1 VEFEEY
7 VSARGQELVRLGFTV
22 SGDYQ
27 RAEDL
32 AQIALMQAFRSWRK
46 VRNADDPH
54 HYVRRILVNEYLS
67 MTRRRSFTEAPTADL
82 DPQRTVPDHATH
94 VANSDDLWRA
104 LATLSARERVVL
116 VLRYYQDLDDQT
128 IADVLGIKPSSV
140 RATASRALASL
151 RRRPAYSG
159 AGESNRVDERLS

>member
-46 VRNADDPH
+46 VRKADDPH
-54 HYVRRILVNEYLS
+54 HYVRRILINSYLS
-67 MTRRRSFTEAPTADL
+67 MTRRRSFSEAPTAEL
-82 DPQRTVPDHATH
+82 DPQRTVPDHATGI
-94 VANSDDLWRA
+94 VNSDDLWRA
-104 LATLSARERVVL
+104 LAALSARERVVL
-116 VLRYYQDLDDQT
+116 VLRYYQDLDDRT

-140 RATASRALASL
+140 RATASRALATL
-151 RRRPAYSG
+151 RKTRQSQRI
-159 AGESNRVDERLS
+159 DERLS

>member
-7 VSARGQELVRLGFTV
+7 ASARGQDLVRLGFTV

-32 AQIALMQAFRSWRK
+32 AQIALMQAFRTWRK
-46 VRNADDPH
+46 VRRADDPH
-54 HYVRRILVNEYLS
+54 NYVRRILINSYLS
-67 MTRRRSFTEAPTADL
+67 MTRRRSFSEAPAAEL
-82 DPQRTVPDHATH
+82 DIDRTVPDPATGI
-94 VANSDDLWRA
+94 VNSDDLWRA

-116 VLRYYQDLDDQT
+116 VLRYYQDMDDRT
-128 IADVLGIKPSSV
+128 IADVLGIKPSTV

-151 RRRPAYSG
+151 RRTRQSH
-159 AGESNRVDERLS
+159 RV

>member
-46 VRNADDPH
+46 VRKADDPH
-54 HYVRRILVNEYLS
+54 HYVRRILINAYLS
-67 MTRRRSFTEAPTADL
+67 MTRRRSFSEAPTAEL
-82 DPQRTVPDHATH
+82 DPQRTVPDHATGI
-94 VANSDDLWRA
+94 VNSDDLWRA
-104 LATLSARERVVL
+104 LAALSARERVVL
-116 VLRYYQDLDDQT
+116 VLRYYQDLDDRT
-128 IADVLGIKPSSV
+128 IADVLGIKQSSV
-140 RATASRALASL
+140 RATASRALATL
-151 RRRPAYSG
+151 RRSHFPSG
-159 AGESNRVDERLS
+159 ARQSQRVDERLS

>member
-1 VEFEEY
+1 MEFEEY

-46 VRNADDPH
+46 VRKADDPH
-54 HYVRRILVNEYLS
+54 HYVRRILINAYLS
-67 MTRRRSFTEAPTADL
+67 MTRRRSFSEAPTAEL
-82 DPQRTVPDHATH
+82 DPQRTVPDHATNI
-94 VANSDDLWRA
+94 VNSDDLWRA
-104 LATLSARERVVL
+104 LAALSARERVVL
-116 VLRYYQDLDDQT
+116 VLRYYQDLDDRT

-140 RATASRALASL
+140 RATASRALANL
-151 RRRPAYSG
+151 RTTRQSQRI
-159 AGESNRVDERLS
+159 DERLS

>member
-1 VEFEEY
+1 MEFEEY

-46 VRNADDPH
+46 VRKADDPH

-67 MTRRRSFTEAPTADL
+67 MTRRRSFTEAPTAEL
-82 DPQRTVPDHATH
+82 DPQRTVPDPATA
-94 VANSDDLWRA
+94 VVNSDDLWRA
-104 LATLSARERVVL
+104 LAGLSARERVVL
-116 VLRYYQDLDDQT
+116 VLRYYQDLDDRT

-140 RATASRALASL
+140 RATASRALATL
-151 RRRPAYSG
+151 RRTRQSHH
-159 AGESNRVDERLS
+159 V

>member
-1 VEFEEY
+1 MEFEEY

-46 VRNADDPH
+46 VRKADDPH
-54 HYVRRILVNEYLS
+54 HYVRRILINEYLS
-67 MTRRRSFTEAPTADL
+67 MTRRRSFTEAPTAEIE
-82 DPQRTVPDHATH
+82 PQRTVPDHATGI
-94 VANSDDLWRA
+94 VNSDDLWRA
-104 LATLSARERVVL
+104 LAALSARERVVL
-116 VLRYYQDLDDQT
+116 VLRYYQDLDDRT

-140 RATASRALASL
+140 RATASRALATL
-151 RRRPAYSG
+151 RKTRQSQRI
-159 AGESNRVDERLS
+159 DERLS

>member
-1 VEFEEY
+1 MEFEEY

-46 VRNADDPH
+46 VRKADDPH
-54 HYVRRILVNEYLS
+54 HYVRRILVNEFLS
-67 MTRRRSFTEAPTADL
+67 MTRRRSYTEAPTADIE
-82 DPQRTVPDHATH
+82 PQRTVPDHATDI
-94 VANSDDLWRA
+94 ANSDDLWRS

-151 RRRPAYSG
+151 RRNPTYSG
-159 AGESNRVDERLS
+159 AGESHRVDERLS

>member
-7 VSARGQELVRLGFTV
+7 ASARGQDLVRLGFTV

-32 AQIALMQAFRSWRK
+32 AQIALMQAFRSWRR
-46 VRNADDPH
+46 VRRADDPH
-54 HYVRRILVNEYLS
+54 NYVRRILVNSYLS
-67 MTRRRSFTEAPTADL
+67 MTRRRSFSEAPAAEL
-82 DPQRTVPDHATH
+82 DIDRTVPDPATGI
-94 VANSDDLWRA
+94 VNSDDLWRA

-116 VLRYYQDLDDQT
+116 VLRYYQDMDDRT
-128 IADVLGIKPSSV
+128 IAEVLGIKPSTV

-151 RRRPAYSG
+151 RRTRQSH
-159 AGESNRVDERLS
+159 RVDERLS

>member
-7 VSARGQELVRLGFTV
+7 VAARGQELVRLGFTV

-32 AQIALMQAFRSWRK
+32 AQIALMQAFRKWRK
-46 VRNADDPH
+46 VRSADDPH

-67 MTRRRSFTEAPTADL
+67 MTRRRSFSEAPMADL
-82 DPQRTVPDHATH
+82 DPQGTVPDHAGSI
-94 VANSDDLWRA
+94 ANSDDLWQA
-104 LATLSARERVVL
+104 LARLSARERVVL

-151 RRRPAYSG
+151 RKTH
-159 AGESNRVDERLS
+159 ESHRVNERLK

>member
-1 VEFEEY
+1 MEFEEY

-32 AQIALMQAFRSWRK
+32 AQIALLQAFRKWRK
-46 VRNADDPH
+46 VRSADDPH

-67 MTRRRSFTEAPTADL
+67 MTRRRSFSEAPTADL
-82 DPQRTVPDHATH
+82 DPQRTVRDHATDI
-94 VANSDDLWRA
+94 ANSDDLWRA

-151 RRRPAYSG
+151 RKSRDSQ
-159 AGESNRVDERLS
+159 RVDERLK

>member
-7 VSARGQELVRLGFTV
+7 ASARGQDLVRLGFTV

-32 AQIALMQAFRSWRK
+32 AQIALMQAFRTWRK
-46 VRNADDPH
+46 VRRADDPH
-54 HYVRRILVNEYLS
+54 NYVRRILINSYLS
-67 MTRRRSFTEAPTADL
+67 MTRRRSFSEAPAAELEMD
-82 DPQRTVPDHATH
+82 RTVPDPATGI
-94 VANSDDLWRA
+94 VNSDDLWRA

-116 VLRYYQDLDDQT
+116 VLRYYQDMDDRT
-128 IADVLGIKPSSV
+128 IADVLGIKPSTV

-151 RRRPAYSG
+151 RRTRQSH
-159 AGESNRVDERLS
+159 RV

>member
-7 VSARGQELVRLGFTV
+7 ASARGQDLVRLGFTV

-32 AQIALMQAFRSWRK
+32 AQIALMQAFRSWRR
-46 VRNADDPH
+46 VRRADDPH
-54 HYVRRILVNEYLS
+54 NYVRRILVNSYLS
-67 MTRRRSFTEAPTADL
+67 MTRRRSFSEAPAAEL
-82 DPQRTVPDHATH
+82 DIDRTVPDPATGI
-94 VANSDDLWRA
+94 VNSDDLWRA

-116 VLRYYQDLDDQT
+116 VLRYYQDMDDRT
-128 IADVLGIKPSSV
+128 IADVLGIKPSTV

-151 RRRPAYSG
+151 RRTRQSH
-159 AGESNRVDERLS
+159 RV

>member
-46 VRNADDPH
+46 VRTADDPH
-54 HYVRRILVNEYLS
+54 HYVRRILINAYLS
-67 MTRRRSFTEAPTADL
+67 MTRRRSFSEAPTAEL
-82 DPQRTVPDHATH
+82 DPHRTVPDHATDI
-94 VANSDDLWRA
+94 VNSDDLWRA
-104 LATLSARERVVL
+104 LAALSARERVVL
-116 VLRYYQDLDDQT
+116 VLRYYQDLDDRT

-140 RATASRALASL
+140 RATASRALATL
-151 RRRPAYSG
+151 RKTRQSQRI
-159 AGESNRVDERLS
+159 DERLS

>member
-32 AQIALMQAFRSWRK
+32 AQIALMQAFRAWRK
-46 VRNADDPH
+46 VQRADDPH
-54 HYVRRILVNEYLS
+54 NYVRRILINSYLS
-67 MTRRRSFTEAPTADL
+67 MTRRRSFTEAPAAEIDTDT
-82 DPQRTVPDHATH
+82 TVPDPATDI
-94 VANSDDLWRA
+94 VNSDDLWRA

-116 VLRYYQDLDDQT
+116 VLRYYQDMDDRT
-128 IADVLGIKPSSV
+128 IADLLGIKPSSV
-140 RATASRALASL
+140 RATASRALAAL
-151 RRRPAYSG
+151 RKSRQSH
-159 AGESNRVDERLS
+159 RVDERLS

>member
-1 VEFEEY
+1 MEFEEY

-46 VRNADDPH
+46 VRTAHDPH

-67 MTRRRSFTEAPTADL
+67 MTRRRSFSEAPTAEIDAE
-82 DPQRTVPDHATH
+82 RTVPDPATDI
-94 VANSDDLWRA
+94 VNSDDLWRS
-104 LATLSARERVVL
+104 LARLSARERVVL
-116 VLRYYQDLDDQT
+116 VLRYYQDLDDRT

-140 RATASRALASL
+140 RATASRALATL
-151 RRRPAYSG
+151 RKTRQSQRI
-159 AGESNRVDERLS
+159 DERLS

>member
-32 AQIALMQAFRSWRK
+32 AQIALMHAFRSWRK
-46 VRNADDPH
+46 VRKADDPH
-54 HYVRRILVNEYLS
+54 HYVRRILINAYLS
-67 MTRRRSFTEAPTADL
+67 MTRRKSFTEAPTAEI
-82 DPQRTVPDHATH
+82 DPPHTVPDPATDI
-94 VANSDDLWRA
+94 VNSDDLWRA
-104 LATLSARERVVL
+104 LAELSARERVVL

-140 RATASRALASL
+140 RATASRALATL
-151 RRRPAYSG
+151 RRRRVPSG
-159 AGESNRVDERLS
+159 AKQSHHA

>member
-1 VEFEEY
+1 MEFEEY

-46 VRNADDPH
+46 VRSADDPH
-54 HYVRRILVNEYLS
+54 HYVRRILVNEFLS
-67 MTRRRSFTEAPTADL
+67 MTRRRSYTEAPTAEV
-82 DPQRTVPDHATH
+82 DPQRTVPDHATGI
-94 VANSDDLWRA
+94 ANSDHLWRA
-104 LATLSARERVVL
+104 LATLTARERVVL

-140 RATASRALASL
+140 RATASRALAAL
-151 RRRPAYSG
+151 RKTR
-159 AGESNRVDERLS
+159 ESHRVDERLS

>member
-46 VRNADDPH
+46 VRKADDPH
-54 HYVRRILVNEYLS
+54 HYVRRILINEYLS
-67 MTRRRSFTEAPTADL
+67 MTRRRSFSEAPTADL
-82 DPQRTVPDHATH
+82 DTEHTVPDPATGI
-94 VANSDDLWRA
+94 VNSDDLWRA

-116 VLRYYQDLDDQT
+116 VLRYYQDLDDRA

-140 RATASRALASL
+140 RATASRALATL
-151 RRRPAYSG
+151 RRSRMQAG
-159 AGESNRVDERLS
+159 ARQSNRVDERLS

>member
-32 AQIALMQAFRSWRK
+32 AQIALMQAFRKWRK
-46 VRNADDPH
+46 VRAADDPH

-67 MTRRRSFTEAPTADL
+67 MTRRRSFSEKPTADL
-82 DPQRTVPDHATH
+82 DLRRTVPDHATDI
-94 VANSDDLWRA
+94 ANSDDLWQA
-104 LATLSARERVVL
+104 LATLTARERVVV

-128 IADVLGIKPSSV
+128 IADLLGIKPSTV

-151 RRRPAYSG
+151 RKAR
-159 AGESNRVDERLS
+159 ESNVSMRG

>member
-1 VEFEEY
+1 MEFEEY
-7 VSARGQELVRLGFTV
+7 ASARGQELVRLGFTL

-32 AQIALMQAFRSWRK
+32 AQIALMQAFRSWRR
-46 VRNADDPH
+46 VRRADDPH
-54 HYVRRILVNEYLS
+54 TYVRRILVNAYLS

-82 DPQRTVPDHATH
+82 DADRTVPDPATDI
-94 VANSDDLWRA
+94 VNSDDLWRA

-116 VLRYYQDLDDQT
+116 VLRYYQDLDDRT
-128 IADVLGIKPSSV
+128 IADLLGIKPSSV

-151 RRRPAYSG
+151 RKAR
-159 AGESNRVDERLS
+159 ESRRVDERLP

>member
-32 AQIALMQAFRSWRK
+32 AQIALMQAFRKWRK
-46 VRNADDPH
+46 VRSADDPH

-67 MTRRRSFTEAPTADL
+67 MTRRRSFSEAPTADL
-82 DPQRTVPDHATH
+82 DPQQTVPDHAAGI
-94 VANSDDLWRA
+94 ANSDGLWQA
-104 LATLSARERVVL
+104 LTKLSARERVVL

-140 RATASRALASL
+140 RATASRALAAL
-151 RRRPAYSG
+151 RKTQDSH
-159 AGESNRVDERLS
+159 RVDERLK

>member
-1 VEFEEY
+1 MEFEEY

-46 VRNADDPH
+46 VRGADDPH
-54 HYVRRILVNEYLS
+54 HYVRRILVNEFLS
-67 MTRRRSFTEAPTADL
+67 MTRRRSYTEAPTADI
-82 DPQRTVPDHATH
+82 DPQHTVPDHATGI
-94 VANSDDLWRA
+94 ADSDHLWRA
-104 LATLSARERVVL
+104 LATLTARERVVL

-128 IADVLGIKPSSV
+128 IADLLGIKPSSV
-140 RATASRALASL
+140 RATASRALAAL
-151 RRRPAYSG
+151 RKTR
-159 AGESNRVDERLS
+159 ESHRVDERLS